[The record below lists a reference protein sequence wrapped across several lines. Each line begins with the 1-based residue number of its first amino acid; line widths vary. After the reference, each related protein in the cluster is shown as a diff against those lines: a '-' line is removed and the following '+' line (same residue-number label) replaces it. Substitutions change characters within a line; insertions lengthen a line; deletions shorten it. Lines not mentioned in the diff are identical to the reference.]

1 MVQLQPITRYA
12 VTDHARY
19 EMVRRQVDDTDVAR
33 VLSDPEQVE
42 LIRTGRAVYQSRW
55 EIGDPPKTYLLRVF
69 VDIDREPPEVVT
81 VYRTSQLD
89 KYWRTEP

>member
-1 MVQLQPITRYA
+1 MAQLAPITHYG

-19 EMVRRQVDDTDVAR
+19 EMVRRHDDADIAR
-33 VLSDPEQVE
+33 VLSDPEQAE
-42 LIRTGRAVYQSRW
+42 LIRTGRAVYQPRW
-55 EIGDPPKTYLLRVF
+55 DIGDPPSMYLLRVF

-81 VYRTSQLD
+81 VYRTSQLE